1 MNFGTNGCMY
11 NCGDSCTGE
20 CIEPI
25 KPMNNEQQTEKGSIN
40 ITQPRSFKIDF
51 TKVKSLDDVI
61 AILNGMDLTVF
72 QYDETIPEKFKTLFD
87 KGLLIQVTND
97 TNQKETL

>member
-1 MNFGTNGCMY
+1 
-11 NCGDSCTGE
+11 
-20 CIEPI
+20 
-25 KPMNNEQQTEKGSIN
+25 MNNEEQQIEKGRIK
-40 ITQPRSFKIDF
+40 IAQPRSFKIDF
-51 TKVKSLDDVI
+51 TKVKSLDDVVD
-61 AILNGMDLTVF
+61 ILKAMDLTVF

>member
-1 MNFGTNGCMY
+1 
-11 NCGDSCTGE
+11 
-20 CIEPI
+20 
-25 KPMNNEQQTEKGSIN
+25 MNNEEQQIEKGTIK
-40 ITQPRSFKIDF
+40 IAQPRSFKIDF
-51 TKVKSLDDVI
+51 TKVTSLDDVI

-72 QYDETIPEKFKTLFD
+72 LYDETIPEKFKTLFD